1 MKELFLFGALIDLW
15 IMWYTVY
22 FLNKVRHFP
31 CIKQKMGADIYKWSW
46 VIVFC
51 GSITGVMPY
60 YSLRAIYHGFD
71 CTTII
76 ASFFQFLVFIYAF
89 KLILFH
95 IKTTR
100 HEKRII

>member
-1 MKELFLFGALIDLW
+1 MKELFLLGALLDFI

-46 VIVFC
+46 VIVIC
-51 GSITGVMPY
+51 GSIAGLMPY
-60 YSLRAIYHGFD
+60 YSLRAIFVGFD
-71 CTTII
+71 CTTTI

-89 KLILFH
+89 KLLLFH